1 MAKRTIEDS
10 KSEDSEIDFKY
21 DDEENQLRKKIK
33 LENEKIV
40 KKIKEI
46 DQHIDISEHEVHKFL
61 LIFHTLI
68 ETVNSEQDQEE
79 TEGVVTDAILQI
91 VIKISE
97 LLKKN
102 IDSLNLPTVLKNA
115 LKKIKKACLFH
126 KQKSRRKNRMPRR
139 PVRPAGR
146 EEKNND
152 RVRIRNR
159 CYKIK
164 RILAQPRNID
174 VRHNGRVV
182 RRMVVRRSTIYPS
195 TRRR

>member
-10 KSEDSEIDFKY
+10 KSEDCEIDFKY

-79 TEGVVTDAILQI
+79 TDGDVTDAILHV

-97 LLKKN
+97 HLKKN

-115 LKKIKKACLFH
+115 LKKTKNLFILQT
-126 KQKSRRKNRMPRR
+126 KEQEKEQNAKETSKTSRKGRK
-139 PVRPAGR
+139 
-146 EEKNND
+146 E
-152 RVRIRNR
+152 
-159 CYKIK
+159 
-164 RILAQPRNID
+164 Q
-174 VRHNGRVV
+174 
-182 RRMVVRRSTIYPS
+182 
-195 TRRR
+195 

>member
-115 LKKIKKACLFH
+115 LKKIKIKKLVYSTN
-126 KQKSRRKNRMPRR
+126 KR
-139 PVRPAGR
+139 AGER
-146 EEKNND
+146 TECQGDQRDQQGGK
-152 RVRIRNR
+152 
-159 CYKIK
+159 K
-164 RILAQPRNID
+164 RTMIE
-174 VRHNGRVV
+174 
-182 RRMVVRRSTIYPS
+182 
-195 TRRR
+195 

>member
-21 DDEENQLRKKIK
+21 DDVEKQLRKKIK

-40 KKIKEI
+40 SKIKEI
-46 DQHIDISEHEVHKFL
+46 DQDIDISEHEVHKFL

-115 LKKIKKACLFH
+115 LKKIKIKKLVYSTN
-126 KQKSRRKNRMPRR
+126 KR
-139 PVRPAGR
+139 AGER
-146 EEKNND
+146 TECQGDQRDQQRGK
-152 RVRIRNR
+152 
-159 CYKIK
+159 K
-164 RILAQPRNID
+164 RTMIE
-174 VRHNGRVV
+174 
-182 RRMVVRRSTIYPS
+182 
-195 TRRR
+195 

>member
-10 KSEDSEIDFKY
+10 KSEDCEIDFKY

-115 LKKIKKACLFH
+115 LKKIKSLFIPQI
-126 KQKSRRKNRMPRR
+126 KEQEKEQNAKETSEASRE
-139 PVRPAGR
+139 GR
-146 EEKNND
+146 QE
-152 RVRIRNR
+152 
-159 CYKIK
+159 
-164 RILAQPRNID
+164 Q
-174 VRHNGRVV
+174 
-182 RRMVVRRSTIYPS
+182 
-195 TRRR
+195 

>member
-21 DDEENQLRKKIK
+21 DDEEKQLRKKIK

-40 KKIKEI
+40 SKIKEI
-46 DQHIDISEHEVHKFL
+46 DQDIDISEHEVHKFL

-115 LKKIKKACLFH
+115 LKKIKIKKLVYSTN
-126 KQKSRRKNRMPRR
+126 KR
-139 PVRPAGR
+139 AGERTECQGDQR
-146 EEKNND
+146 EQQGGEK
-152 RVRIRNR
+152 RTMIE
-159 CYKIK
+159 
-164 RILAQPRNID
+164 
-174 VRHNGRVV
+174 
-182 RRMVVRRSTIYPS
+182 
-195 TRRR
+195 